1 MQTRG
6 GGEGIFSTV
15 ITGLNMLIKQ
25 ADSVIKGHKRGRYK
39 VLTLKVRCMAGF
51 TTHVLSLFQ
60 PKICVMK
67 KITNY
72 KILYTA
78 QAAFSGLSLRGDRP
92 SPLQSTIAV

>member
-6 GGEGIFSTV
+6 GGEGILSTV

-51 TTHVLSLFQ
+51 TTHVLSLLQ
-60 PKICVMK
+60 Q

-92 SPLQSTIAV
+92 SPLQSAIAV